1 MAKISIIYGKIK
13 KDGGRA
19 VALRLVAGNTQ
30 KHIPL
35 CIDLERGD
43 YKIYP
48 DGRVKVTNDIKYFNI
63 EDALSDLQK
72 KMNEILRCN
81 VGKSMTADELYAKMK
96 RKDWKD
102 VLYEDFFK
110 FAEDYLDK
118 SSIKG
123 KKNYITML
131 NSLQRYNKGIRTLPF
146 ASITFSF
153 LDGYCYSLKD
163 KPRAQSLYL
172 GEIRHLWK
180 QACLVYNDDD
190 NIVLSPTL
198 FDRFKVP
205 KQKNKGQRA
214 FSLGFLRAFIRAD
227 VKNKREELAKDCC
240 ILSLCLMGTN
250 SVDLYNAE
258 KYLDG
263 KLIYERTKTKDRRQD
278 RAKIEIEVCDVIRPL
293 FEKYH
298 SFDGKH
304 AFCFSSMYSNASQFN
319 KAINIGLKQIS
330 KRLNADKIQFYQFR
344 HTFASIARN
353 ELGISKSDIDD
364 MLNHVGDNRIA
375 DIYIKKDFSIIN
387 KINKKVV
394 DYIFQ

>member
-1 MAKISIIYGKIK
+1 MS
-13 KDGGRA
+13 
-19 VALRLVAGNTQ
+19 
-30 KHIPL
+30 
-35 CIDLERGD
+35 
-43 YKIYP
+43 
-48 DGRVKVTNDIKYFNI
+48 
-63 EDALSDLQK
+63 
-72 KMNEILRCN
+72 
-81 VGKSMTADELYAKMK
+81 ADELYAKMK
-96 RKDWKD
+96 RKDGKD

-304 AFCFSSMYSNASQFN
+304 VFCFSSMYSNASQFN